1 MRAPFP
7 YFGGKSKIAQTIWG
21 LLGDVKSYTEPFAGS
36 LAVLLARPAPGSLE
50 VVGDWSGY
58 IANFWRATKHRPA
71 EVARWADYPTVH
83 LDIGARHAWLTAPD
97 RQAELAASLAD
108 PDWPGDAKIAGWW
121 LWGQC
126 AWIGS
131 GWCQWGAGPAAS
143 KSKVPHMAAGR
154 GINAS
159 GKVPHMGNAGT
170 GINAIGKV
178 PHMGDAGMMTHA
190 GDAALAILT
199 EISKRLSRVV
209 VVHGDWERSVN
220 LHYGTNQGG
229 TAGVF
234 LDPPY
239 GRDSDAKLYG
249 CDPVLGR
256 VVEWCRENAA
266 ANVRIVLACHVGESD
281 LPGWAE
287 VKWSRCAASYGS
299 TKTQHDE
306 VLMCSPA
313 CLTAPGQLDM
323 FGEGLR

>member
-1 MRAPFP
+1 M
-7 YFGGKSKIAQTIWG
+7 
-21 LLGDVKSYTEPFAGS
+21 LGDVKSYTEPFAGS

-131 GWCQWGAGPAAS
+131 GWCQWGAGKAAS
-143 KSKVPHMAAGR
+143 KSQ
-154 GINAS
+154 
-159 GKVPHMGNAGT
+159 VPHMGNAGT
-170 GINAIGKV
+170 GSNASGKV
-178 PHMGDAGMMTHA
+178 PHMSDAGMMTHA

>member
-143 KSKVPHMAAGR
+143 KSKVPHMSNAGR

-159 GKVPHMGNAGT
+159 GKVPHMS
-170 GINAIGKV
+170 
-178 PHMGDAGMMTHA
+178 DAGMMTHA